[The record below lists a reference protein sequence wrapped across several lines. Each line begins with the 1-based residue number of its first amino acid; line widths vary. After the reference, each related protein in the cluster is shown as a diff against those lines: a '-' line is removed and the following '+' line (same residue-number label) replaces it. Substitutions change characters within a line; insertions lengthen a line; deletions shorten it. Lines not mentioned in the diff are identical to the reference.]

1 MKIAI
6 FSEDTT
12 DESVLKILVEG
23 ILGEEIEQ
31 IAYRKKLQ
39 SRGSGVVRDVPA
51 VLRDVYY
58 NSQAE
63 FLIVVRDSDDTPI
76 HNKEHEKPGNKEAEK
91 CRLCELHKIFVSELT
106 KLTPKPGKENFKVAV
121 GVAVPAIEAW
131 LLCGVDAHSS
141 EATWINKQ
149 REKGFSVYN
158 DRIKLKTDLYGSKIA
173 SGEIKTQRQTEAA
186 KRLAEDIEQLEKL
199 FPEGFGR
206 LAIEIRSW
214 K

>member
-106 KLTPKPGKENFKVAV
+106 KIL
-121 GVAVPAIEAW
+121 
-131 LLCGVDAHSS
+131 
-141 EATWINKQ
+141 
-149 REKGFSVYN
+149 
-158 DRIKLKTDLYGSKIA
+158 
-173 SGEIKTQRQTEAA
+173 
-186 KRLAEDIEQLEKL
+186 
-199 FPEGFGR
+199 
-206 LAIEIRSW
+206 
-214 K
+214 